1 MFDPEHNGH
10 LDYKKKISVTVYRST
25 KHMNP
30 LVLCLFNDVK
40 KSSNFTGSDGKTVG
54 NELDWEGC

>member
-10 LDYKKKISVTVYRST
+10 LDYKKMSVIVYRSK

-30 LVLCLFNDVK
+30 LVLCLFNESK